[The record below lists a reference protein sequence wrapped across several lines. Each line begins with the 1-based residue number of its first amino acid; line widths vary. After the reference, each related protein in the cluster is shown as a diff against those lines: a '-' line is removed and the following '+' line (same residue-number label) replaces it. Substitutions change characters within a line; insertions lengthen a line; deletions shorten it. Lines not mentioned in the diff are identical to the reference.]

1 MKRIAL
7 RVLLALLGLAL
18 AVALGIIA
26 VAEWNYRAAVRQP
39 QLPAAVRIDAVPGDP
54 SRPVLILLHGAGLNG
69 HMWDA
74 VRRHLD
80 PAARVIALDLPGH
93 GIRRDVAFSLEG
105 AAATV
110 AAAAKSVA
118 PAPVILAGDSLGGY
132 SALASASA
140 LPSSQLRGLVLAGSS
155 SNFDA
160 KGWSGYFIDL
170 VKVTVLA
177 AVVDKTDFANR
188 ALALFGVAEPD
199 RKAIVAAGVN
209 LPAVPQAG
217 RALLGVDMRAKLAA
231 VDAPVL
237 IVNGALDARAVAQ
250 EASFVAAARRATT
263 YRFENT
269 GHGVSMR
276 RPAEFARLLDDF
288 AARHATADPV
298 AGKPAPAPTATP

>member
-7 RVLLALLGLAL
+7 RALLALLGLAI
-18 AVALGIIA
+18 AVVLGIIV

-39 QLPAAVRIDAVPGDP
+39 QVPASVRFDATGDAG
-54 SRPVLILLHGAGLNG
+54 RPVLILLHGAGLNG

-80 PAARVIALDLPGH
+80 PALRVIALDLPGH
-93 GIRRDVAFSLEG
+93 GSRRDAAYSLEG

-110 AAAAKSVA
+110 AAAAQAVA

-132 SALASASA
+132 SALAAAAA
-140 LPSSQLRGLVLAGSS
+140 LPAAQLRGVVLAGSS

-170 VKVTVLA
+170 VKITLVA
-177 AVVDKTDFANR
+177 AFVDNADFATR
-188 ALALFGVAEPD
+188 ALALFGVAESD
-199 RKAIVAAGVN
+199 RPAIVAAGVN

-217 RALLGVDMRAKLAA
+217 RALIGVDMRAKLAA
-231 VDAPVL
+231 IDAPVL
-237 IVNGALDARAVAQ
+237 IVNGALDARAVTQ
-250 EASFVAAARRATT
+250 EASFVAVARHPAQ
-263 YRFENT
+263 YRFDNT

-276 RPAEFARLLDDF
+276 RPAEFAALLNTF
-288 AARHATADPV
+288 AARAFA
-298 AGKPAPAPTATP
+298 APTP